1 MHKAFHAENT
11 RAFLLELF
19 FRPAFLPSLDSLA
32 LRLSRFSSRQP
43 ALKSADLFFSF
54 FPRFSLGLALGNRG
68 FSIPSVSRASFR
80 ALHLSSASRS
90 TLQTMA
96 SDSSDDDV
104 PIART
109 NGRCESS
116 PVYILTFL
124 PSFTSLSSLSSS
136 VFKLPGSIY
145 SRHTRDCA
153 GAYGRDTPPCRIARK

>member
-43 ALKSADLFFSF
+43 ALTSADLFFSF

-96 SDSSDDDV
+96 SDSSDDDL
-104 PIART
+104 PIAKA

-116 PVYILTFL
+116 PVCI
-124 PSFTSLSSLSSS
+124 PSFFYSPLLSLFFS
-136 VFKLPGSIY
+136 FKLPGSIY